1 MNKKNTLK
9 LYSEKKK
16 KLLNLFKSNN
26 IKGLYGPMHY
36 IFNSG
41 GKNIRPFFLILIY
54 KYYGGKGTSIN
65 YIALAIQT
73 LHNFTLIHDDIMD
86 GSVKRRGKLTV
97 HKKWDINTAI
107 LSGDA
112 LMIYSYNLLCSA
124 KFAQEK
130 KFFKLFSKTA
140 IDVCEGQQIDMD
152 FQKTKKVHVDDY
164 INMINLKTGALF
176 AFSFKIGPMLM
187 GFSQKEQNKM
197 CDLGLLLGQL
207 FQIQDDYLD
216 LYGGEKV
223 GKQKGL
229 DVLDA
234 KKTYLVVIFYK
245 LASNSDIK
253 IFETSFYSK
262 NNLSKKL
269 SAVENI
275 FEKYNIKEK
284 VRDKIASLR
293 SQIDLIINKA
303 IFSEQ
308 KKKQLKNY
316 IKLLSNR
323 DY

>member
-16 KLLNLFKSNN
+16 QLLNLFKSNN
-26 IKGLYGPMHY
+26 IKGLYEPMHY

-54 KYYGGKGTSIN
+54 KYYGGKGASIN

-86 GSVKRRGKLTV
+86 ESVKRRGQLTV

-124 KFAQEK
+124 RFGQEK
-130 KFFKLFSKTA
+130 KIFQLFSKTA
-140 IDVCEGQQIDMD
+140 INICEGQQIDMD
-152 FQKTKKVHVDDY
+152 FQKKQKVHVEDY

-176 AFSFKIGPMLM
+176 SFAFKIGPMLM
-187 GFSQKEQNKM
+187 GFSQKEQKKM
-197 CDLGLLLGQL
+197 CDLGVLLGQL

-216 LYGGEKV
+216 LYGGRKV

-229 DVLDA
+229 DVFDA
-234 KKTYLVVIFYK
+234 KKTYLVVIFYEI
-245 LASNSDIK
+245 ASNLDIK
-253 IFETSFYSK
+253 IFETIFYSK
-262 NNLSKKL
+262 NNFSKKL
-269 SAVENI
+269 SVVENL
-275 FEKYNIKEK
+275 FEKYDIKER
-284 VRDKIASLR
+284 VRIKIRELR
-293 SQIDLIINKA
+293 KKIDLIINKA
-303 IFSEQ
+303 IFSESR
-308 KKKQLKNY
+308 KKQLKNY

-323 DY
+323 DC

>member
-1 MNKKNTLK
+1 MNKENILK

-16 KLLNLFKSNN
+16 ELLNSFKTNTV
-26 IKGLYGPMHY
+26 KGLYEPMHY

-54 KYYGGKGTSIN
+54 KYYGGKRTGIN
-65 YIALAIQT
+65 YIALATQT

-124 KFAQEK
+124 KFGQEK
-130 KFFKLFSKTA
+130 FFFKLFSKTA

-152 FQKTKKVHVDDY
+152 FQKKKKVHVDDY

-176 AFSFKIGPMLM
+176 AFSFKIGPILM
-187 GFSQKEQNKM
+187 GFSQKEQKKM
-197 CDLGLLLGQL
+197 YDLGLLLGQL

-229 DVLDA
+229 DILDA

-245 LASNSDIK
+245 LASNSDVK

-284 VRDKIASLR
+284 VRNKIVSLR
-293 SQIDLIINKA
+293 NQIDLIIDKA